1 MHICVHKIL
10 IFTNYVD
17 FDKFLLTSRSR
28 RRRLYSV
35 YESLS
40 WDARVLLSSPSL
52 SVLSDKWPR
61 HVSFSSCV
69 PSSPLWRC
77 RFLSSLY
84 LVTLASLP
92 WSGVEWEPRLSSLL
106 KFSCTLLSSSNNP
119 FHLCLA
125 SLLCL
130 LELRRLFPLLLD
142 PRSGMRTGV
151 VQLRPVHFEKVRVR
165 RRTPS

>member
-106 KFSCTLLSSSNNP
+106 KFSCTFKFIQQSISPLPRLPPVPARASPSVSPTAGSSIWNDNRCSAVE
-119 FHLCLA
+119 A
-125 SLLCL
+125 SALW
-130 LELRRLFPLLLD
+130 E
-142 PRSGMRTGV
+142 G
-151 VQLRPVHFEKVRVR
+151 
-165 RRTPS
+165 